1 MLFLSC
7 TNDGLQSV
15 KKPSDLVSRETMAN
29 IMADMH
35 MADAGLSAN
44 NLTPDS
50 IKRMNAGYY
59 DFVLNKYQTSQ
70 ESFEASFDYYL
81 SIPMEMDTIYTFIV
95 DELNKR
101 ETQSRGASVPIPAGE
116 SMPVPSSKP

>member
-1 MLFLSC
+1 
-7 TNDGLQSV
+7 
-15 KKPSDLVSRETMAN
+15 MAN